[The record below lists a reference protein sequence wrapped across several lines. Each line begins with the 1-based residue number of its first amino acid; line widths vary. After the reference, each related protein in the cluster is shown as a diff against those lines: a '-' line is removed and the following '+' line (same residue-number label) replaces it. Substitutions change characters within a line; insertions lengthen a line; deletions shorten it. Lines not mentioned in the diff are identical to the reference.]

1 MATCANRLPGKENR
15 VLTVKVRIQTGRIEV
30 TITNG
35 DQIVVVVIP
44 K

>member
-1 MATCANRLPGKENR
+1 VAGKEIR
-15 VLTVKVRIQTGRIEV
+15 VLIVKVRIQTGRVEI

-35 DQIVVVVIP
+35 DQTVVVIIP